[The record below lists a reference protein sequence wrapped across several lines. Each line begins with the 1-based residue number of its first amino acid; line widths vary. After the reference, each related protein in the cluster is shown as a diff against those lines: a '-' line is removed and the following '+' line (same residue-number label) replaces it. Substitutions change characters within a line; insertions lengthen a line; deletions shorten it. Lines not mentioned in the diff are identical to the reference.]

1 MATSYQ
7 ALIEL
12 AVKTGNLSK
21 VVTQLER
28 LAALQKGINA
38 TKTVLNIGQKG
49 VADVKNFSTALKDVG
64 LKGAAARGT
73 LAALTLQLGKFGG
86 ATKAAAGFTGSVIGT
101 LGNLTGAV
109 TGAVAKWGVLGA
121 SVAGAGQ
128 AFQLATQAINTT
140 EQVIASLLTSV
151 AQLPATWGAAAVALM
166 AFGPQALKAG
176 KALNEAVGTKAEKS
190 IAATVQQL
198 NALNQ
203 EVKFTATS
211 FEQLIKGST
220 LNQLNAQLNDAVKQ
234 TGAYHSATK
243 QAVTAAQQLVT
254 VTKAQAAEQRAI
266 NDLVRKAKGITQTE
280 LQESKAIQTLKTK
293 AAAQKYLTEEVDRY
307 NAEIDEYNRLAQ
319 EAARATKQWEQS
331 LKAVN
336 TAAKAGVLGSSSQIR
351 TRLQEMRENRRSAD
365 IARERSAALLG
376 VSGAMQGPGALGDVA
391 RAEAN
396 RVALRKQAVELIEQE
411 RQKAR
416 QNLQLMTNWTTVLR
430 EGVVIKKD
438 LARLTAKEL
447 QDRKDA
453 FTVANREL
461 DFELRLERV
470 QRRRARI
477 NATRQNKQ
485 TPEQQIG
492 GLLKGR
498 VGSAAIGGAFP
509 LLFGQSGLAAV
520 GGLIG
525 GALGGAGGGFA
536 GSLVGTL
543 IGDLINAQNEI
554 KDLAREMGLGA
565 EQSKLLGR
573 AFQQAGADADKFRD
587 AVNNLRGVGF
597 VDDEE
602 ITLIRLASKLTDD
615 YGGRVDSIA
624 SAYAK
629 IASSGKSSLS
639 DINKFTGQGIPILSQ
654 LEKNL
659 GKNRAEILQ
668 LAKDGQISAQQTSDA
683 LFDIANASEQAAKKA
698 RDPWYDT
705 WKDIKDTG
713 ATVVERIKILF
724 APLAADLDGVAKSIA
739 DGFRDAF
746 KAVADFAN
754 AAAIA
759 ILNAFATVVEKI
771 GEGSQSMSN
780 LPLIGGF
787 MKKDAE
793 RMKNLADEARKM
805 AADLKSAGLD
815 SKNAP
820 ALQKV
825 TLPGLQDP
833 DGSGARDKKGRKSR
847 IPQLQQELLLAQ
859 QLAGINDK
867 IRAAEFDQDQAL
879 QIRLKG
885 EADVLKLAS
894 DISMVRL
901 SDVPAAEKVL
911 QIAKLEID
919 IRERQRTT
927 TLELATLE
935 RDRLRSFKNT
945 IEALE
950 LELES
955 SQAVT
960 REELNRLEIEKKR
973 LALRDNKDL
982 TQTQKDAIISL
993 EEKLQKQRAP
1003 LQSFITDAE
1012 RQLKDLEQIA
1022 VSVSLGIGNAIANSM
1037 SQGIVGLIEGT
1048 KDAQQVFADF
1058 LKSVGDILI
1067 QEGTRMI
1074 AMYIAIGIAKAFA
1087 GLTAGNNDSSKAIP
1101 STGNPAAPTVNGF
1114 DTGMNALV
1122 AAQGAYWPG
1131 GFQAFA
1137 DGGMVTRPTM
1147 GLVGEGA
1154 NPEYIIPANKMG
1166 SAMSRWNSGV
1176 RGDSVV
1182 SGSEPTGGAGG
1193 VALAEAPTNIVVEGG
1208 VLNFNDSQYIR
1219 QDQVPAIVKQAS
1231 AAGEAKALRKLQ
1243 MSTATR
1249 KRIGL

>member
-1 MATSYQ
+1 MADYNANIKVNADTRQ
-7 ALIEL
+7 AESQLKKL
-12 AVKTGNLSK
+12 QSSLDKLS
-21 VVTQLER
+21 
-28 LAALQKGINA
+28 
-38 TKTVLNIGQKG
+38 
-49 VADVKNFSTALKDVG
+49 NFSSKINLQNAQREFNKLGTTLRGIGERGALGAITLGAGKATTAIGALGAKFGIV
-64 LKGAAARGT
+64 GAAAASAGT
-73 LAALTLQLGKFGG
+73 
-86 ATKAAAGFTGSVIGT
+86 
-101 LGNLTGAV
+101 
-109 TGAVAKWGVLGA
+109 
-121 SVAGAGQ
+121 
-128 AFQLATQAINTT
+128 AINSALGGVPSIVTDILS
-140 EQVIASLLTSV
+140 QVGNIPNAFGL
-151 AQLPATWGAAAVALM
+151 AAVAAM
-166 AFGPQALKAG
+166 AFAPQILKASATTVGLGAAIDKAIG
-176 KALNEAVGTKAEKS
+176 KETTEKFANVIGNVGLLNTELKVVKS
-190 IAATVQQL
+190 
-198 NALNQ
+198 
-203 EVKFTATS
+203 S
-211 FEQLIKGST
+211 FEDLVSGST
-220 LNQLNAQLNDAVKQ
+220 LNQLNAQLRDAVKQ
-234 TGAYHSATK
+234 SGAYHSSTAD
-243 QAVTAAQQLVT
+243 AVTAAQQLVT
-254 VTKAQAAEQRAI
+254 TLKAQAAEQRAI

-280 LQESKAIQTLKTK
+280 LQESKAIQALKTK
-293 AAAQKYLTEEVDRY
+293 RKAQEYLTEETNKY
-307 NAEIDEYNRLAQ
+307 NAEIDEYNRLAR
-319 EAARATKQWEQS
+319 EAAIVTKQWEQN

-336 TAAKAGVLGSSSQIR
+336 TAARAGVLGSSSQIR

-430 EGVVIKKD
+430 EGVIIKKD

-683 LFDIANASEQAAKKA
+683 LFDIANASEQAAKQA

-746 KAVADFAN
+746 KSVADFAN

-787 MKKDAE
+787 MKEDAE
-793 RMKNLADEARKM
+793 RMKKLAGEARKM

-815 SKNAP
+815 SKNVP

-833 DGSGARDKKGRKSR
+833 DGSGGRGRERQSR
-847 IPQLQQELLLAQ
+847 VPQLQQELLLAQ

-901 SDVPAAEKVL
+901 SDVPAAEKAL
-911 QIAKLEID
+911 QIAKLEVD
-919 IRERQRTT
+919 IRERQKTT

-935 RDRLRSFKNT
+935 RDRLRSFQNT

-982 TQTQKDAIISL
+982 TQKQKEDIIKL
-993 EEKLQKQRAP
+993 EEALQKQRSP
-1003 LQSFITDAE
+1003 LQSVITDSE
-1012 RQLKDLEQIA
+1012 RQLNDLEQVA
-1022 VSVSLGIGNAIANSM
+1022 VNVSQGIGNAIANSM

-1087 GLTAGNNDSSKAIP
+1087 GLGGRGGETNTQFMER
-1101 STGNPAAPTVNGF
+1101 TGNLDLVGDSYKGLQGF
-1114 DTGMNALV
+1114 AT
-1122 AAQGAYWPG
+1122 G
-1131 GFQAFA
+1131 GF
-1137 DGGMVTRPTM
+1137 VTGPTRAV
-1147 GLVGEGA
+1147 VGEGGE
-1154 NPEYIIPANKMG
+1154 PEYIIPASKMRGAMNRYAAGARG
-1166 SAMSRWNSGV
+1166 SAVIPSG
-1176 RGDSVV
+1176 GD
-1182 SGSEPTGGAGG
+1182 
-1193 VALAEAPTNIVVEGG
+1193 EGG
-1208 VLNFNDSQYIR
+1208 MGGTATAAPAAIDVRYTVERINSVDYVTA
-1219 QDQVPAIVKQAS
+1219 DQFRSGMQQAAQQG
-1231 AAGEAKALRKLQ
+1231 AAQGEQRTLRRLQ
-1243 MSTATR
+1243 MSTSTR
-1249 KRIGL
+1249 KRLGM

>member
-1 MATSYQ
+1 
-7 ALIEL
+7 
-12 AVKTGNLSK
+12 
-21 VVTQLER
+21 
-28 LAALQKGINA
+28 
-38 TKTVLNIGQKG
+38 
-49 VADVKNFSTALKDVG
+49 VADYNANIKVNADTRQAESQLKKLQSSLDKLSNFSSKINLQNAQREFNKLGTTLRGIGERGALGAITLGAGKATTAIGALGAKFGIV
-64 LKGAAARGT
+64 GAAAASAGT
-73 LAALTLQLGKFGG
+73 
-86 ATKAAAGFTGSVIGT
+86 
-101 LGNLTGAV
+101 
-109 TGAVAKWGVLGA
+109 
-121 SVAGAGQ
+121 
-128 AFQLATQAINTT
+128 AINSALGGVPSIVTDILS
-140 EQVIASLLTSV
+140 QVGNIPNAFGL
-151 AQLPATWGAAAVALM
+151 AAVAAM
-166 AFGPQALKAG
+166 AFAPQILKASATTVGLGAAIDKAIG
-176 KALNEAVGTKAEKS
+176 KETTEKFANVIGNVGLLNTELKVVKS
-190 IAATVQQL
+190 
-198 NALNQ
+198 
-203 EVKFTATS
+203 S
-211 FEQLIKGST
+211 FEDLVPGST
-220 LNQLNAQLNDAVKQ
+220 LNQLNAQLRDAVKQ
-234 TGAYHSATK
+234 SGAYHSSTAD
-243 QAVTAAQQLVT
+243 AVTAAQQLVT
-254 VTKAQAAEQRAI
+254 TLKAQAAEQRAI

-280 LQESKAIQTLKTK
+280 LQESKAIQALKTK
-293 AAAQKYLTEEVDRY
+293 RKAQEYLTEETNKY

-470 QRRRARI
+470 QRRRAQI
-477 NATRQNKQ
+477 NVTKQKKQ

-597 VDDEE
+597 VGDEE

-615 YGGRVDSIA
+615 YGGRVDKIA

-639 DINKFTGQGIPILSQ
+639 DIIKFTGQSIPILSQ

-668 LAKDGQISAQQTSDA
+668 LAKDGKISAQQTSDA
-683 LFDIANASEQAAKKA
+683 LFDIANSSEQAAKEA

-713 ATVVERIKILF
+713 AIVVERIKILF

-739 DGFRDAF
+739 DSFRDAF

-771 GEGSQSMSN
+771 GESSQTMSG
-780 LPLIGGF
+780 LPLVGGF
-787 MKKDAE
+787 MKEDAE
-793 RMKNLADEARKM
+793 RMKKLADEARKM

-833 DGSGARDKKGRKSR
+833 DGSRARDKKGRKSR

-911 QIAKLEID
+911 QIAKLEVD
-919 IRERQRTT
+919 IRERQKTT

-935 RDRLRSFKNT
+935 RDRLRSFQNT
-945 IEALE
+945 IEGLE
-950 LELES
+950 LELAS
-955 SQAVT
+955 SQALT

-982 TQTQKDAIISL
+982 TQKQKEDIIKL
-993 EEKLQKQRAP
+993 EEALQKQRSP
-1003 LQSFITDAE
+1003 LQSLITDGK
-1012 RQLKDLEQIA
+1012 RQLNDLEQVA
-1022 VSVSLGIGNAIANSM
+1022 VSVSQGIGNAIANSM

-1048 KDAQQVFADF
+1048 KNAQQVFADF

-1074 AMYIAIGIAKAFA
+1074 ATYIAIGIAKAFA
-1087 GLTAGNNDSSKAIP
+1087 GLAGGGGGGGTSYSGGNVSTNAFNSGGIPGLSNTSSIGGNYFP
-1101 STGNPAAPTVNGF
+1101 TSTSFTPYAS
-1114 DTGMNALV
+1114 
-1122 AAQGAYWPG
+1122 G
-1131 GFQAFA
+1131 GF
-1137 DGGMVTRPTM
+1137 VTGPTRAV
-1147 GLVGEGA
+1147 VGEGGE
-1154 NPEYIIPANKMG
+1154 PEYIIPASKMRGAMNRYAAGARG
-1166 SAMSRWNSGV
+1166 SAVIPFG
-1176 RGDSVV
+1176 GD
-1182 SGSEPTGGAGG
+1182 
-1193 VALAEAPTNIVVEGG
+1193 EGG
-1208 VLNFNDSQYIR
+1208 MGGTATAAPAAIDVRYTVERINTVDYVTA
-1219 QDQVPAIVKQAS
+1219 DQFRSGMQQA
-1231 AAGEAKALRKLQ
+1231 AQQGAQQGEQRTLRRLQ
-1243 MSTATR
+1243 MSTSTR
-1249 KRIGL
+1249 KRLGM

>member
-1 MATSYQ
+1 MADYNANIKVNADTRQ
-7 ALIEL
+7 AESQLKKL
-12 AVKTGNLSK
+12 QSSLDKLS
-21 VVTQLER
+21 
-28 LAALQKGINA
+28 
-38 TKTVLNIGQKG
+38 
-49 VADVKNFSTALKDVG
+49 NFSSKINLQNAQREFNKLGTTLRGIGERGALGAITLGAGKATTAIGALGAKFGIV
-64 LKGAAARGT
+64 GAAAASAGT
-73 LAALTLQLGKFGG
+73 
-86 ATKAAAGFTGSVIGT
+86 
-101 LGNLTGAV
+101 
-109 TGAVAKWGVLGA
+109 
-121 SVAGAGQ
+121 
-128 AFQLATQAINTT
+128 AINSALGGVPSIVTDILS
-140 EQVIASLLTSV
+140 QVGNIPNAFGL
-151 AQLPATWGAAAVALM
+151 AAVAAM
-166 AFGPQALKAG
+166 AFAPQILKASATTVGLGAAIDKAIG
-176 KALNEAVGTKAEKS
+176 KETTEKFANVIGNVGLLNTELKVVKS
-190 IAATVQQL
+190 
-198 NALNQ
+198 
-203 EVKFTATS
+203 S
-211 FEQLIKGST
+211 FEDLVSGST
-220 LNQLNAQLNDAVKQ
+220 LNQLNAQLRDAVKQ
-234 TGAYHSATK
+234 SGAYHSSTAD
-243 QAVTAAQQLVT
+243 AVTAAQQLVT
-254 VTKAQAAEQRAI
+254 TLKAQAAEQRAI

-280 LQESKAIQTLKTK
+280 LQESKAIQALKTK
-293 AAAQKYLTEEVDRY
+293 RKAQEYLTEETNKY
-307 NAEIDEYNRLAQ
+307 NAEIDEYNRLAR
-319 EAARATKQWEQS
+319 EAAIVTKQWEQN

-336 TAAKAGVLGSSSQIR
+336 TAARAGVLGSSSQIR

-365 IARERSAALLG
+365 IARERSAALVG

-396 RVALRKQAVELIEQE
+396 RVALRKQAVKLIEQE

-477 NATRQNKQ
+477 NATRKNKQ

-602 ITLIRLASKLTDD
+602 ITLIRLASKLADD

-911 QIAKLEID
+911 QIAKLEVD
-919 IRERQRTT
+919 IRERQKTT

-935 RDRLRSFKNT
+935 RDRLRSFQNT
-945 IEALE
+945 IEGLE
-950 LELES
+950 LELAS
-955 SQAVT
+955 SQALT

-982 TQTQKDAIISL
+982 TPEQKDAIISL
-993 EEKLQKQRAP
+993 EKKLQKQRAP

-1022 VSVSLGIGNAIANSM
+1022 VSVSLGIGNAIADSM
-1037 SQGIVGLIEGT
+1037 SQGVVGLIEGT

-1087 GLTAGNNDSSKAIP
+1087 GLGGKGGETNTQFMER
-1101 STGNPAAPTVNGF
+1101 TGNLDLVGDSYKGLQGF
-1114 DTGMNALV
+1114 AT
-1122 AAQGAYWPG
+1122 G
-1131 GFQAFA
+1131 GF
-1137 DGGMVTRPTM
+1137 VTGPTRAV
-1147 GLVGEGA
+1147 VGEGGE
-1154 NPEYIIPANKMG
+1154 PEYIIPASKMRA
-1166 SAMSRWNSGV
+1166 AMGRYAGGARGPGV
-1176 RGDSVV
+1176 IPQNGDSMA
-1182 SGSEPTGGAGG
+1182 AGG
-1193 VALAEAPTNIVVEGG
+1193 GGGGTFTLETVVINNVEYAT
-1208 VLNFNDSQYIR
+1208 V
-1219 QDQVPAIVKQAS
+1219 DQVRAMGQQA
-1231 AAGEAKALRKLQ
+1231 AAKGAESGYTKSMRTLQNSRSQRSKLG
-1243 MSTATR
+1243 
-1249 KRIGL
+1249 IGR